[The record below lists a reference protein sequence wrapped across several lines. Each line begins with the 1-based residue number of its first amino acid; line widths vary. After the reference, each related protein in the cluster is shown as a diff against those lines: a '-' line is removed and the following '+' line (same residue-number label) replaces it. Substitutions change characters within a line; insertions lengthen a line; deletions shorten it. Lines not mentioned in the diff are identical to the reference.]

1 MQEVVDKRVRE
12 MFGQSDTEKN
22 ISFSKCATAAPRRA
36 PPALLLRSRCTG
48 MLLEL
53 GGSAP
58 GLAHARTCAHM
69 HAERERE
76 REREREGEEGGR
88 KREGERGRRRA
99 LKAGRRWRGG
109 RALLNSCRITP
120 ALCAS
125 FRFVAIQKRSSNLKD
140 GKQSAAMVPQVKGL
154 AYVTDPSMQHLL

>member
-1 MQEVVDKRVRE
+1 MR
-12 MFGQSDTEKN
+12 
-22 ISFSKCATAAPRRA
+22 
-36 PPALLLRSRCTG
+36 
-48 MLLEL
+48 
-53 GGSAP
+53 
-58 GLAHARTCAHM
+58 AHAR
-69 HAERERE
+69 RE

-88 KREGERGRRRA
+88 KRET
-99 LKAGRRWRGG
+99 AGSQSREAVEGG

-120 ALCAS
+120 ARCAC

>member
-1 MQEVVDKRVRE
+1 MR
-12 MFGQSDTEKN
+12 
-22 ISFSKCATAAPRRA
+22 
-36 PPALLLRSRCTG
+36 
-48 MLLEL
+48 
-53 GGSAP
+53 
-58 GLAHARTCAHM
+58 AHAR
-69 HAERERE
+69 